1 MEKKKK
7 KENQI
12 DLETSILSVAEVKFY
27 YNFKNI
33 KRKQTY

>member
-7 KENQI
+7 NENQTDI
-12 DLETSILSVAEVKFY
+12 ETSILSVAEVKFY